1 MFLRNKSESMSTL
14 NLEEKMSALHQNM
27 NSHHQIKGSMLIK
40 SNGLHVSSNNTMA
53 HPRKF
58 AALFAGMFK
67 MIDTLGKVNE
77 ASLRL
82 KNGTSVYLKE
92 VSNKVILATLTDN
105 YDSERVK
112 RLTDY
117 YVRKFQN
124 IF

>member
-1 MFLRNKSESMSTL
+1 MTPL

-27 NSHHQIKGSMLIK
+27 NNHQQIKGSMLMRN
-40 SNGLHVSSNNTMA
+40 NGLHVSSNTNMA
-53 HPRKF
+53 HPRKS

-67 MIDTLGKVNE
+67 MINQLGKVNE
-77 ASLRL
+77 ATLRL

-92 VSNKVILATLTDN
+92 VSDKVILATLADS

-112 RLTDY
+112 RLSDY

>member
-1 MFLRNKSESMSTL
+1 MTDH

-27 NSHHQIKGSMLIK
+27 VSHHQIKGSMLVRN
-40 SNGLHVSSNNTMA
+40 NGLHVSSNQV
-53 HPRKF
+53 PESRKM
-58 AALFAGMFK
+58 AALFAGMYK
-67 MIDTLGKVNE
+67 TINVIEKVSE
-77 ASLRL
+77 ATVRM

-92 VSNKVILATLTDN
+92 VSDKVILATVADS

-117 YVRKFQN
+117 YARKFQN